1 MRTTQDGN
9 HIEASTTQIGD
20 ENSTITSQLGNG
32 NKAWTT
38 QNGDQKR
45 SYNETIRMHNDSKIA
60 QLGDNNFGRVVQENG
75 LQMSMVNQYG
85 NSNSVTVYQD

>member
-1 MRTTQDGN
+1 
-9 HIEASTTQIGD
+9 
-20 ENSTITSQLGNG
+20 LGNG

-38 QNGDQKR
+38 QNGDR
-45 SYNETIRMHNDSKIA
+45 NEVITRQSGMHNDSKIA

>member
-1 MRTTQDGN
+1 
-9 HIEASTTQIGD
+9 
-20 ENSTITSQLGNG
+20 
-32 NKAWTT
+32 
-38 QNGDQKR
+38 
-45 SYNETIRMHNDSKIA
+45 MHNDSKIA